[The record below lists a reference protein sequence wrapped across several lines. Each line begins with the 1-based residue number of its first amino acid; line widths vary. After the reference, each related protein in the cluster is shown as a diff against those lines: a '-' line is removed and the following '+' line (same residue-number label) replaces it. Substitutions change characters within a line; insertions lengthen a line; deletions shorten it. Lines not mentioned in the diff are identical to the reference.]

1 MMKNYMLKYLAAVFL
16 IFISGRLSAQ
26 DNDPLARL
34 YETFSQKMVTL
45 KVSYSVEKDGLK
57 MTGNGDI
64 RVQNDS
70 YHMDASG
77 YEIYC
82 DGQSVWVVDEDTKEV
97 VIEPVAEG
105 VQGYMTNPA
114 LLLARL
120 DDTFEVKSVAGM
132 TYTLSPKVSG
142 VIKAAKVTLDQDG
155 RISRGEFT
163 VSDGSLLT
171 VAVNE
176 MSVSQPE
183 GVEAFR
189 PETAFDKSW
198 IVTDLR

>member
-1 MMKNYMLKYLAAVFL
+1 MMKNYMLIYLAAVFL

-132 TYTLSPKVSG
+132 TYTLGPKVSG